1 MQFLNI
7 ISKIKRFIWGK
18 PMRNHN
24 KFDNSIAKAKE
35 VLESSGIDMPPIPVE
50 EIIEN
55 YSLQLEFID
64 LKDKSR
70 DISGLYDPSSQ
81 TIYVNANDT
90 PARQRFTI
98 AHEFGHAL
106 LHQKQLKEN
115 PNLGILYRRSLKD
128 KIFDT
133 FEEQEANRF
142 AAYLL
147 VPESIINKIYPT
159 CKSTGLLAK
168 IFNVSR
174 QVIDFHI
181 KNLGLKS

>member
-1 MQFLNI
+1 MKSQTN
-7 ISKIKRFIWGK
+7 
-18 PMRNHN
+18 N
-24 KFDNSIAKAKE
+24 KFSRSIAKAKE
-35 VLESSGIDMPPIPVE
+35 ILENNGIDIPPIPVE

-55 YSLQLEFID
+55 YSLQLQFID
-64 LKDKSR
+64 LKEKSR
-70 DISGLYDPSSQ
+70 EISGLYDSHSRI
-81 TIYVNANDT
+81 IYVNVDDT

-106 LHQKQLKEN
+106 LHQEQLQTN
-115 PNLGILYRRSLKD
+115 PNLGIFYRRSLKD

-133 FEEQEANRF
+133 KEEQEANRF

-147 VPESIINKIYPT
+147 VPENIIRKIYPT
-159 CKSTGLLAK
+159 CSSPTILAK

-181 KNLGLKS
+181 RNLGL

>member
-1 MQFLNI
+1 MKYQPN
-7 ISKIKRFIWGK
+7 SKFSR
-18 PMRNHN
+18 
-24 KFDNSIAKAKE
+24 SIAKARE
-35 VLESSGIDMPPIPVE
+35 VLESNGINIPPIPVE

-55 YSLQLEFID
+55 YSLRLQFINLEEKSID
-64 LKDKSR
+64 
-70 DISGLYDPSSQ
+70 IAGLYDVNVR
-81 TIYVNANDT
+81 TIYVNAADT

-106 LHQKQLKEN
+106 LHQQQLKAN

-133 FEEQEANRF
+133 MEEQEANRF

-147 VPESIINKIYPT
+147 VPEDIIRRIYPICSSPT
-159 CKSTGLLAK
+159 ILAK

-181 KNLGLKS
+181 KNLGL